1 MNCSGQEL
9 DVNSSSKQL
18 TAVFASTSLASLSS
32 GRTWPAA
39 LEHTTGPGRP
49 VDIFKPAG
57 FLQY

>member
-18 TAVFASTSLASLSS
+18 TASISLASLSS

-57 FLQY
+57 FLQH